1 MFQNPSP
8 IVSDSTLPTAFF
20 RHKIPQLGVCTA
32 DGGSGLT
39 RIDQVQRFFADP
51 SAHCVGYDDRF
62 SKNVAAMKVDA
73 AAELALSGETELS
86 APTCSALLVSERERE
101 RNRPGKSCVASL
113 FQGIWKGNSCFST
126 DGMT

>member
-8 IVSDSTLPTAFF
+8 IVSDSTLPTPLF

-113 FQGIWKGNSCFST
+113 SKVFGRATVVFLRTG
-126 DGMT
+126 